1 MKKLIIISFILVL
14 INCSYNPIKKNYLIQ
29 ELKSIEE
36 FQVNFKPQKS
46 LFSSSEQCFFL
57 LDENFVHIYQNRK
70 LLNSLG
76 GLGFEKNQFDHLSD
90 IALAPD
96 GNLMALDSFQK
107 KIKKFDADGS
117 WMMQISLSEFSE
129 PTAFD
134 IALNEDIYVYDND
147 KKEVFIIDP
156 FSQKISFSFGK
167 FKLQSVKKLTVY
179 KNSVTAYDQK
189 NDLTH
194 VYNKLGQFQET
205 LDGNIVFWRDKKFKI
220 EKFWIT
226 QLSEDSKLAVGASEI
241 IDLFVQEDRLL
252 VVRKNSL
259 QLLQI
264 SFRIEK

>member
-1 MKKLIIISFILVL
+1 MKKLIVISFILVL
-14 INCSYNPIKKNYLIQ
+14 INCSYNPIQKKYFIQ
-29 ELKSIEE
+29 ELKPIEE
-36 FQVNFKPQKS
+36 FQLNFHPQKA
-46 LFSSSEQCFFL
+46 LFSSSEQRYFL
-57 LDENFVHIYQNRK
+57 LEENFVHIYQNRR

-107 KIKKFDADGS
+107 KIKKFDAEGS
-117 WMMQISLSEFSE
+117 WMMEISLSEFSE

-147 KKEVFIIDP
+147 KKEIFIIDP

-167 FKLQSVKKLTVY
+167 FKLQSVKKLKVY
-179 KNSVTAYDQK
+179 KNFVTAYDQK
-189 NDLTH
+189 NYLTY

-220 EKFWIT
+220 EKFCFT
-226 QLSEDSKLAVGASEI
+226 QLAENSKLAVGTSEI

-264 SFRIEK
+264 AFSIEK